1 MIGVSSLKVNEII
14 SVDGVRFRVLKIK
27 GDEVL
32 VINCERNVVPKWI
45 DISEIHEWN
54 IVNDFDLPSIDDLE
68 PNQRKVAY
76 ERYSLIAPI
85 IPFICDNRERNYV
98 ISRVSQEQ
106 GISKQTIKYYLWL
119 YLVYQ
124 NITSLAPKEKEGK
137 TLTQHQKNIRWALNK
152 FYYNSKKN
160 TLKTAYT
167 LMLKEKYCNALGELY
182 EEYPSFDQFKYFYR
196 KHRMVAN
203 QIISREGLKAYQKD
217 CRPLLGD
224 MNEYLSGLGGSCV
237 ALDATVCDIYL
248 VGDAGQL
255 IGRPILLAAVDMF
268 SGVCCGYALTWE
280 GGTYSLRSLMLNIVV
295 DKVKHCKKFGIEI
308 NNEDWDCRGLP
319 YYFMTDR
326 GKEYTSETFE
336 QISDLGVQII
346 NLPSYRADL
355 KSKVEKFF
363 DVIQN
368 LYKPYLKG
376 RGVIEPDFQE
386 RGAHDYRKD
395 ACITLDEFE
404 KILLHSI
411 IHYNTKSVVDKFPF
425 TEDMFE
431 SGVKP
436 YRNAI
441 WNYMQQQGT
450 GLIQVKQE
458 DVVLT
463 LLPRTPAKFT
473 RKGLMANGIRYRH
486 TDGNYTQRYLSGD
499 YVTVAY
505 NPEDVSQ
512 VWLFEDGKYIP
523 FDLIEGRY
531 AYKTIGE
538 VEEMRAKQK
547 DLVKEVERELLQ
559 AQIDHVSHIEYV
571 VDAKPTRKGETT
583 IKGVIENRR
592 KEQSRTHK
600 DYVKE
605 VKLND

>member
-1 MIGVSSLKVNEII
+1 MKVNDVV
-14 SVDGVRFRVLKIK
+14 SVDGVKFRILKFK

-45 DISEIHEWN
+45 SVSEVQECN
-54 IVNDFDLPSIDDLE
+54 VVSDFNLPSIEDLE

-76 ERYSLIAPI
+76 ERYGLIASI
-85 IPFICDNRERNYV
+85 VPFISNKRERNYIILR
-98 ISRVSQEQ
+98 ISEEQ
-106 GISKQTIKYYLWL
+106 GISKQTIKHYLWL
-119 YLVYQ
+119 YLISQ
-124 NITSLAPKEKEGK
+124 NIAALAPQKKEDLP
-137 TLTQHQKNIRWALNK
+137 LTVDQKNIRWALNK

-167 LMLKEKYCNALGELY
+167 LMLKEKYCNALGELF
-182 EEYPSFDQFKYFYR
+182 EDYPSFDQFKYFYR
-196 KHRMVAN
+196 KHKKIAN
-203 QIISREGLKAYQKD
+203 QIISREGLKMYQKD

-224 MNEYLSGLGGSCV
+224 MDEYLSGLGGACL

-248 VGDAGQL
+248 VDDAGQL
-255 IGRPILLAAVDMF
+255 IGRPMLLAAVDMF
-268 SGVCCGYALTWE
+268 SGMCCGYALTWE
-280 GGTYSLRSLMLNIVV
+280 GGTYSLRSLMLNLVSN
-295 DKVKHCKKFGIEI
+295 KVEHCKRFGIEI
-308 NNEDWDCRGLP
+308 KNDNWDCRGLP
-319 YYFMTDR
+319 LYFMTDR

-363 DVIQN
+363 DVVQN
-368 LYKPYLKG
+368 LYKPHLKG

-395 ACITLDEFE
+395 ACITLEEFE

-411 IHYNTKSVVDKFPF
+411 IHYNTQSVVQNFSF
-425 TEDMFE
+425 TEDMLE
-431 SGVKP
+431 AGVKP

-441 WNYMQQQGT
+441 WNYMLEQGS
-450 GLIQVKQE
+450 GLIQVTQE

-473 RKGLMANGIRYRH
+473 RKGLVANGIRYRYK
-486 TDGNYTQRYLSGD
+486 DGNYTQRYLSGD
-499 YVTVAY
+499 SVTVAY

-512 VWLFEDGKYIP
+512 VWLFENGNYIP
-523 FDLIEGRY
+523 FELIESRF
-531 AYKTIGE
+531 ACKTIDE
-538 VEEMRAKQK
+538 VEEMKAKQK
-547 DLVKEVERELLQ
+547 ELVKVEQRDLLQ
-559 AQIDHVSHIEYV
+559 AQIELVSHIETIA
-571 VDAKPTRKGETT
+571 DSKPMRTGKTS
-583 IKGVIENRR
+583 IKGVTENRR

-600 DYVKE
+600 DYIKE

>member
-1 MIGVSSLKVNEII
+1 MKANEII
-14 SVDGVRFRVLKIK
+14 SVDGVKFRVLKIK
-27 GDEVL
+27 GDKVL
-32 VINCERNVVPKWI
+32 VINCERNVVPRWVS
-45 DISEIHEWN
+45 ISSLEN
-54 IVNDFDLPSIDDLE
+54 YKVLGDFGLPSIDDLQ

-76 ERYSLIAPI
+76 ERYGLIAPI
-85 IPFICDNRERNYV
+85 LPFISENRERNYV
-98 ISRVSQEQ
+98 ILKVSEEQ
-106 GISKQTIKYYLWL
+106 GVSKQTIKYYLWL
-119 YLVYQ
+119 YLVFQ
-124 NITSLAPKEKEGK
+124 NITVLAPEERAEKP
-137 TLTQHQKNIRWALNK
+137 LTADQKNIRWALNK

-167 LMLKEKYCNALGELY
+167 LMLKEKYCNSLGELY
-182 EEYPSFDQFKYFYR
+182 ENYPSFDQFRYFYR
-196 KHRMVAN
+196 KHKKVAN

-217 CRPLLGD
+217 NRPLLGD
-224 MNEYLSGLGGSCV
+224 MKEYLSGLSGACV

-248 VGDAGQL
+248 VDDAGRL
-255 IGRPILLAAVDMF
+255 VGRPILLAAVDMY
-268 SGVCCGYALTWE
+268 SGLCCGYSLTWE
-280 GGTYSLRSLMLNIVV
+280 GGTYSLRSLMLNLVS
-295 DKVKHCKKFGIEI
+295 DKVAHCEKFGVEI
-308 NNEDWDCRGLP
+308 RNEDWDCKGLP
-319 YYFMTDR
+319 LYFMTDR

-363 DVIQN
+363 DIVQS

-376 RGVIEPDFQE
+376 KGVIEPDFQE

-395 ACITLDEFE
+395 ACITLEEFE
-404 KILLHSI
+404 KILLHCI
-411 IHYNTKSVVDKFPF
+411 IHYNTQSTVVNFPF

-431 SGVKP
+431 VGVKP

-441 WNYMQQQGT
+441 WNYMLEQGS

-463 LLPRTPAKFT
+463 LLPRTSAKFS
-473 RKGLMANGIRYRH
+473 RKGLVANGIRYRH

-499 YVTVAY
+499 SVTVAY
-505 NPEDVSQ
+505 NPEDVSK

-531 AYKTIGE
+531 AYKTISE

-547 DLVKEVERELLQ
+547 DLVKEEERELLQ
-559 AQIDHVSHIEYV
+559 AQIDLVSHIEAV
-571 VDAKPTRKGETT
+571 AGDKPIRKGETS
-583 IKGVIENRR
+583 IKGVTENRQNERR
-592 KEQSRTHK
+592 KKHR
-600 DYVKE
+600 DYVEE
-605 VKLND
+605 VIKK

>member
-1 MIGVSSLKVNEII
+1 MVS
-14 SVDGVRFRVLKIK
+14 
-27 GDEVL
+27 
-32 VINCERNVVPKWI
+32 
-45 DISEIHEWN
+45 
-54 IVNDFDLPSIDDLE
+54 DFKLPSIDDLE

-137 TLTQHQKNIRWALNK
+137 TLTQDQKNIRWALNK

-280 GGTYSLRSLMLNIVV
+280 GSLC
-295 DKVKHCKKFGIEI
+295 H
-308 NNEDWDCRGLP
+308 
-319 YYFMTDR
+319 
-326 GKEYTSETFE
+326 
-336 QISDLGVQII
+336 
-346 NLPSYRADL
+346 
-355 KSKVEKFF
+355 
-363 DVIQN
+363 
-368 LYKPYLKG
+368 
-376 RGVIEPDFQE
+376 
-386 RGAHDYRKD
+386 
-395 ACITLDEFE
+395 
-404 KILLHSI
+404 
-411 IHYNTKSVVDKFPF
+411 
-425 TEDMFE
+425 
-431 SGVKP
+431 
-436 YRNAI
+436 
-441 WNYMQQQGT
+441 
-450 GLIQVKQE
+450 
-458 DVVLT
+458 
-463 LLPRTPAKFT
+463 
-473 RKGLMANGIRYRH
+473 
-486 TDGNYTQRYLSGD
+486 
-499 YVTVAY
+499 
-505 NPEDVSQ
+505 
-512 VWLFEDGKYIP
+512 LF
-523 FDLIEGRY
+523 
-531 AYKTIGE
+531 
-538 VEEMRAKQK
+538 
-547 DLVKEVERELLQ
+547 
-559 AQIDHVSHIEYV
+559 
-571 VDAKPTRKGETT
+571 
-583 IKGVIENRR
+583 
-592 KEQSRTHK
+592 
-600 DYVKE
+600 
-605 VKLND
+605 

>member
-1 MIGVSSLKVNEII
+1 MIGGLLLKANEII
-14 SVDGVRFRVLKIK
+14 SVEGVKFRILKIK
-27 GDEVL
+27 DDSAL
-32 VINCERNVVPKWI
+32 VVNCEKNVVPKWVRLSSI
-45 DISEIHEWN
+45 DDCVIIE
-54 IVNDFDLPSIDDLE
+54 DFDLPNIDDLR

-76 ERYSLIAPI
+76 ERYSLIAPV
-85 IPFICDNRERNYV
+85 IPFITNNRERNYM
-98 ISRVSQEQ
+98 ITKVSEEQ
-106 GISKQTIKYYLWL
+106 GVSKQTIKYYLWL

-124 NITSLAPKEKEGK
+124 NVAVLAPQKKEEK
-137 TLTQHQKNIRWALNK
+137 TLTQDQKNIRWALNK

-167 LMLKEKYCNALGELY
+167 LMLKEKYCNALGELC
-182 EEYPSFDQFKYFYR
+182 ESYPSFDKFKYFYR
-196 KHRMVAN
+196 KHKKLAN
-203 QIISREGLKAYQKD
+203 QIISRDGLKSYQKD

-224 MNEYLSGLGGSCV
+224 MSEYLLSLGGACL

-248 VGDAGQL
+248 VDDAGQL
-255 IGRPILLAAVDMF
+255 VGRPILLAAVDMY
-268 SGVCCGYALTWE
+268 SGMCCGYALTWE
-280 GGTYSLRSLMLNIVV
+280 GGTYSLRSLMLNLVS
-295 DKVKHCKKFGIEI
+295 DKVEHCKKFGIEI
-308 NNEDWDCRGLP
+308 KNDDWDCKGLP
-319 YYFMTDR
+319 LYFMTDR

-363 DVIQN
+363 DVVQN

-395 ACITLDEFE
+395 ACITLEEFE

-431 SGVKP
+431 TGVKP

-441 WNYMQQQGT
+441 WNYMQQQGSGFIPAT
-450 GLIQVKQE
+450 PE
-458 DVVLT
+458 EVVLT

-486 TDGNYTQRYLSGD
+486 KDANYTQRYLSGD
-499 YVTVAY
+499 SVTVAY
-505 NPEDVSQ
+505 NPEDVSK
-512 VWLFEDGKYIP
+512 VWLMEDGNYIP
-523 FDLIEGRY
+523 FELIESRF
-531 AYKTIGE
+531 ACKPIGE
-538 VEEMRAKQK
+538 VEKMKAKQK
-547 DLVKEVERELLQ
+547 ELVKAEERNLLQ
-559 AQIDHVSHIEYV
+559 AQIELVSHIETV
-571 VDAKPTRKGETT
+571 AGSKPTRTGETS
-583 IKGVIENRR
+583 IKGVTENRQNERR
-592 KEQSRTHK
+592 KKHR
-600 DYVKE
+600 DYIKE

>member
-1 MIGVSSLKVNEII
+1 MIGGLSLKANEII
-14 SVDGVRFRVLKIK
+14 SVDGVKFRILKVKDDNVLI
-27 GDEVL
+27 V
-32 VINCERNVVPKWI
+32 NCEKNVVPKWI
-45 DISEIHEWN
+45 SISQ
-54 IVNDFDLPSIDDLE
+54 VQKYGVVSDFNLPSVEELE

-76 ERYSLIAPI
+76 ERYTLIAPI
-85 IPFICDNRERNYV
+85 VPFISDSQERNYL
-98 ISRVSQEQ
+98 ISKISEEKN
-106 GISKQTIKYYLWL
+106 ISKQTVKYYLWL

-124 NITSLAPKEKEGK
+124 NITVLAPCNKEDKP
-137 TLTQHQKNIRWALNK
+137 LTADQKNMRWALNR
-152 FYYNSKKN
+152 FYYNSRKN

-167 LMLKEKYCNALGELY
+167 LMLKNKYCNSLGELF
-182 EEYPSFDQFKYFYR
+182 EDYPSFDQFKYFYR
-196 KHRMVAN
+196 KHKKVAN

-224 MNEYLSGLGGSCV
+224 MNEYLLGLGGACL
-237 ALDATVCDIYL
+237 ALDATVCDIYI

-255 IGRPILLAAVDMF
+255 IGRPILLAAVDMY
-268 SGVCCGYALTWE
+268 SGICCGYSLSWE
-280 GGTYSLRSLMLNIVV
+280 AGTYSLRSLMLNLVI
-295 DKVKHCKKFGIEI
+295 DKVEHCKRFGIEI
-308 NNEDWDCRGLP
+308 KNEDWDCGGLP
-319 YYFMTDR
+319 LYFMTDR

-363 DVIQN
+363 DVVQN

-386 RGAHDYRKD
+386 RGTHDYRKD

-431 SGVKP
+431 TGVKP

-441 WNYMQQQGT
+441 WNYMQQQGS
-450 GLIQVKQE
+450 GLIPATPE
-458 DVVLT
+458 EVVLT

-486 TDGNYTQRYLSGD
+486 KDANYTQRYLSGD
-499 YVTVAY
+499 SVTVAY
-505 NPEDVSQ
+505 NPEDVSK
-512 VWLFEDGKYIP
+512 VWLLEDGNYIP
-523 FDLIEGRY
+523 FELIEGRY

-538 VEEMRAKQK
+538 VEEMREKQK
-547 DLVKEVERELLQ
+547 ELVKVEERDLLQ
-559 AQIDHVSHIEYV
+559 SQIDLASHIETV
-571 VDAKPTRKGETT
+571 AGSKPTRKGGTS
-583 IKGVIENRR
+583 IKAITENRQNERR
-592 KEQSRTHK
+592 KKHR
-600 DYVKE
+600 DFVKE
-605 VKLND
+605 IKTND

>member
-1 MIGVSSLKVNEII
+1 MNEII
-14 SVDGVRFRVLKIK
+14 SIDNVKFRVLKIK
-27 GDEVL
+27 ANEVL

-45 DISEIHEWN
+45 NISEVQECN
-54 IVNDFDLPSIDDLE
+54 VLSDFKLPSIDDLE
-68 PNQRKVAY
+68 PHQRKVAY
-76 ERYSLIAPI
+76 ERYGLIAPV
-85 IPFICDNRERNYV
+85 IPFVSDIRERNYL
-98 ISRVSQEQ
+98 ISRISEEKGV
-106 GISKQTIKYYLWL
+106 SKQTIKHYLWL

-124 NITSLAPKEKEGK
+124 NITVLAPKEKEEK
-137 TLTQHQKNIRWALNK
+137 TLTQDQKNIRWALNK
-152 FYYNSKKN
+152 FYYNSRKN

-182 EEYPSFDQFKYFYR
+182 EYYPSFDQFKYFYR
-196 KHRMVAN
+196 KHKKVAN
-203 QIISREGLKAYQKD
+203 QIISRDGLKSYQKD

-224 MNEYLSGLGGSCV
+224 MIEYLSGLGGACV

-248 VGDAGQL
+248 VDDAGQL
-255 IGRPILLAAVDMF
+255 VGRPILLAAVDMY
-268 SGVCCGYALTWE
+268 SGLCCGYSLTWE
-280 GGTYSLRSLMLNIVV
+280 SGTYSLRSLMLNVV
-295 DKVKHCKKFGIEI
+295 ADKVKHCKKFGIDI
-308 NNEDWDCRGLP
+308 RDEDWDCRGLP

-363 DVIQN
+363 DVVQN

-411 IHYNTKSVVDKFPF
+411 IHYNTKSVLDDFPF

-431 SGVKP
+431 AGVKP

-441 WNYMQQQGT
+441 WNYMLQQG
-450 GLIQVKQE
+450 GSLISATPE
-458 DVVLT
+458 EVVLT

-473 RKGLMANGIRYRH
+473 RKGLVANGIRYRH
-486 TDGNYTQRYLSGD
+486 TNGNYTQRYLSGD
-499 YVTVAY
+499 SVTVAY
-505 NPEDVSQ
+505 NPEDVSK
-512 VWLFEDGKYIP
+512 VWLLENGKYNP
-523 FDLIEGRY
+523 FELIESRF
-531 AYKTIGE
+531 ARKTIDE
-538 VEEMRAKQK
+538 VVELKAKQK
-547 DLVKEVERELLQ
+547 EIIKEEERGLLQ
-559 AQIDHVSHIEYV
+559 AQIDLVSHIEAV
-571 VDAKPTRKGETT
+571 SESKPTRTGETS
-583 IKGVIENRR
+583 IKGVIENRQAERR
-592 KEQSRTHK
+592 KTHR
-600 DYVKE
+600 DYIKE
-605 VKLND
+605 VIKND

>member
-1 MIGVSSLKVNEII
+1 MNDVV
-14 SVDGVRFRVLKIK
+14 SVDSVKFRVLKIK

-32 VINCERNVVPKWI
+32 VINCERNVVPRWI
-45 DISEIHEWN
+45 SVSQIEPYK
-54 IVNDFDLPSIDDLE
+54 IVEDFDLPNIDDLE

-76 ERYSLIAPI
+76 ERYGLIAPI
-85 IPFICDNRERNYV
+85 IPFISNNRERNYM
-98 ISRVSQEQ
+98 ITIVSEEQ
-106 GISKQTIKYYLWL
+106 GISKQTVKHYLWL

-124 NITSLAPKEKEGK
+124 NISVLAPKEKEGK
-137 TLTQHQKNIRWALNK
+137 TLTQDQKNIRWALNK
-152 FYYNSKKN
+152 FYYNSQKN

-167 LMLKEKYCNALGELY
+167 LMLKNKYCNFLGELY
-182 EEYPSFDQFKYFYR
+182 EVYPSFDQFKYFYR
-196 KHRMVAN
+196 KHKKVAN

-224 MNEYLSGLGGSCV
+224 MNEYLLSLGGACV

-248 VGDAGQL
+248 VDDAGQL
-255 IGRPILLAAVDMF
+255 VGRPILLAAVDMY
-268 SGVCCGYALTWE
+268 SGMCCGYALTWE

-308 NNEDWDCRGLP
+308 NNEDWDCKGLP
-319 YYFMTDR
+319 YFFMTDR

-363 DVIQN
+363 DIVQN

-376 RGVIEPDFQE
+376 KGVIEPDFQE

-395 ACITLDEFE
+395 ACVTLEEFE
-404 KILLHSI
+404 KILLHCI
-411 IHYNTKSVVDKFPF
+411 VHYNTKSVVENFLY
-425 TEDMFE
+425 TEDMLE
-431 SGVKP
+431 EGVKP

-441 WNYMQQQGT
+441 WNYALEQGS
-450 GLIQVKQE
+450 GLIQVTQE

-486 TDGNYTQRYLSGD
+486 TDGNYTQRFLSGD
-499 YVTVAY
+499 SVTVAY

-512 VWLFEDGKYIP
+512 VWLFEDNKYTP
-523 FDLIEGRY
+523 FELIESRFMS
-531 AYKTIGE
+531 KSINE
-538 VEEMRAKQK
+538 VEELKAKQK
-547 DLVKEVERELLQ
+547 ETVKKEARDLLQ
-559 AQIDHVSHIEYV
+559 AQIDLASQIETV
-571 VDAKPTRKGETT
+571 AGSKPTRKGEAS
-583 IKGVIENRR
+583 IKGITENRQKERR
-592 KEQSRTHK
+592 KKHR
-600 DYVKE
+600 DYIKE

>member
-1 MIGVSSLKVNEII
+1 MKKDDIV
-14 SVDGVRFRVLKIK
+14 SVDGFRFRILKVK

-45 DISEIHEWN
+45 GISEVQEC
-54 IVNDFDLPSIDDLE
+54 IVVSDFNLPSVEELE

-76 ERYSLIAPI
+76 ERYTLIAPI
-85 IPFICDNRERNYV
+85 VPFISDSQERNYL
-98 ISRVSQEQ
+98 ISKISEEKN
-106 GISKQTIKYYLWL
+106 ISKQTIKYYLWL

-124 NITSLAPKEKEGK
+124 NITVLAPCNKEDKP
-137 TLTQHQKNIRWALNK
+137 LTADQKNMRWALNR
-152 FYYNSKKN
+152 FYYNSRKN

-167 LMLKEKYCNALGELY
+167 LMLKEKYCNASGELS
-182 EEYPSFDQFKYFYR
+182 EDYPSFDQFKYFYR
-196 KHRMVAN
+196 KHKKVAN

-217 CRPLLGD
+217 SRPLLGD
-224 MNEYLSGLGGSCV
+224 MNEYLSGLGGACV

-248 VGDAGQL
+248 VDNAGQL
-255 IGRPILLAAVDMF
+255 IGRPILLAAVDMY
-268 SGVCCGYALTWE
+268 SGMCCGYSLTWQ
-280 GGTYSLRSLMLNIVV
+280 GGTYSLRSLMLNLVS
-295 DKVKHCKKFGIEI
+295 DKEKHCKKFGIEI

-326 GKEYTSETFE
+326 GKEYTSATFE
-336 QISDLGVQII
+336 QISDLGINII

-363 DVIQN
+363 DVVQN
-368 LYKPYLKG
+368 LYKPHLKG

-411 IHYNTKSVVDKFPF
+411 IHYNTESVVDNFPF
-425 TEDMFE
+425 TEDMLKE
-431 SGVKP
+431 GVKP

-441 WNYMQQQGT
+441 WNYMLQQGS

-463 LLPRTPAKFT
+463 LLPRTPAKFS
-473 RKGLMANGIRYRH
+473 RKGLIANGIRYRH

-499 YVTVAY
+499 SVTVAY

-512 VWLFEDGKYIP
+512 VWLLENGKYIP
-523 FDLIEGRY
+523 FELIESRF
-531 AYKTIGE
+531 AHKSIETV
-538 VEEMRAKQK
+538 VELKENQKEIAK
-547 DLVKEVERELLQ
+547 EEERNLLQ
-559 AQIDHVSHIEYV
+559 AQIDLVLHIEAV
-571 VDAKPTRKGETT
+571 TSNKPTRKGETL
-583 IKGVIENRR
+583 IKGVTENRQAERR
-592 KEQSRTHK
+592 KTHR
-600 DYVKE
+600 DYIKE
-605 VKLND
+605 VIKNG

>member
-1 MIGVSSLKVNEII
+1 MKKNDIVR
-14 SVDGVRFRVLKIK
+14 VDGVRFRILKVK
-27 GDEVL
+27 GDKVL

-45 DISEIHEWN
+45 GISEVQECN
-54 IVNDFDLPSIDDLE
+54 VLSDFNLLSIDDLE

-76 ERYSLIAPI
+76 ERYGLIAPI
-85 IPFICDNRERNYV
+85 IPFISEIGERNYM
-98 ISRVSQEQ
+98 ISRISQEQ

-124 NITSLAPKEKEGK
+124 NIIALAPQKKEDIP
-137 TLTQHQKNIRWALNK
+137 LTVDQKNIRWALNK
-152 FYYNSKKN
+152 FYYNSQKN

-167 LMLKEKYCNALGELY
+167 LMLKNKYCDSLGVLY
-182 EEYPSFDQFKYFYR
+182 KTYPTFHQFKYFYR
-196 KHRMVAN
+196 KHKKVAN

-224 MNEYLSGLGGSCV
+224 MGEYLLCLSGACL

-248 VGDAGQL
+248 VDDAGQL
-255 IGRPILLAAVDMF
+255 VGRPILLAAVDMY
-268 SGVCCGYALTWE
+268 SGMCCGYTLTWE
-280 GGTYSLRSLMLNIVV
+280 GGTYSLRSLILNVV
-295 DKVKHCKKFGIEI
+295 ADKVKHCRSFGIEI
-308 NNEDWDCRGLP
+308 KNNDWDCKGLP
-319 YYFMTDR
+319 YYFLTDR

-363 DVIQN
+363 DVVQN

-411 IHYNTKSVVDKFPF
+411 IHYNTQAVVQNFSF
-425 TEDMFE
+425 TEDMLE
-431 SGVKP
+431 VGVKP

-441 WNYMQQQGT
+441 WNYMLEQGS
-450 GLIQVKQE
+450 GLILVTSE
-458 DVVLT
+458 ELVLT
-463 LLPRTPAKFT
+463 LLPRTSAKFT
-473 RKGLMANGIRYRH
+473 RKGLVANGIRYRH
-486 TDGNYTQRYLSGD
+486 KDGNYTQRYLSGD
-499 YVTVAY
+499 SVTVAY

-512 VWLFEDGKYIP
+512 VWLLEAGKYTP
-523 FDLIEGRY
+523 FELIESRF
-531 AYKTIGE
+531 AHKSIETV
-538 VEEMRAKQK
+538 VELKEKQK
-547 DLVKEVERELLQ
+547 EIAKEEERDLLQ
-559 AQIDHVSHIEYV
+559 ARIDFASHIEAV
-571 VDAKPTRKGETT
+571 VSNKPTRTGETS
-583 IKGVIENRR
+583 IKGVIENRQKERR
-592 KEQSRTHK
+592 KTHR
-600 DYVKE
+600 DYVEE
-605 VKLND
+605 VSLND

>member
-1 MIGVSSLKVNEII
+1 MKANDIVSIDDVK
-14 SVDGVRFRVLKIK
+14 FRILKIK
-27 GDEVL
+27 GDKVL
-32 VINCERNVVPKWI
+32 VVNCECNVVPKWI
-45 DISEIHEWN
+45 NISETQECN
-54 IVNDFDLPSIDDLE
+54 IVSDFKLPSIDDLE

-76 ERYSLIAPI
+76 ERYGLIAPV
-85 IPFICDNRERNYV
+85 IPFISDNRERNYV
-98 ISRVSQEQ
+98 ISRISQEQ

-124 NITSLAPKEKEGK
+124 NITVLAPKEKEEK
-137 TLTQHQKNIRWALNK
+137 TLTQDQKNIRWALNK

-167 LMLKEKYCNALGELY
+167 LMLKEKYCNALSELY
-182 EEYPSFDQFKYFYR
+182 EAYPSFNQFKYYYR
-196 KHRMVAN
+196 KHKMVAN

-224 MNEYLSGLGGSCV
+224 MNEYLSGLGGACL

-248 VGDAGQL
+248 VDDAGKL
-255 IGRPILLAAVDMF
+255 IGRPIMLAAVDMY
-268 SGVCCGYALTWE
+268 SGMCCGYSLTWQ
-280 GGTYSLRSLMLNIVV
+280 GGTYSLRSLILNLVI
-295 DKVKHCKKFGIEI
+295 DKVEHCKRFGIEI
-308 NNEDWDCRGLP
+308 KNEDWDCGGLP
-319 YYFMTDR
+319 LYFMTDR

-336 QISDLGVQII
+336 QISDLGINII

-363 DVIQN
+363 DVVQN

-376 RGVIEPDFQE
+376 RGIIEPDFQE

-411 IHYNTKSVVDKFPF
+411 IHYNTKSVVDDFPF

-431 SGVKP
+431 AGIKP

-512 VWLFEDGKYIP
+512 VWLLENGKYIP
-523 FDLIEGRY
+523 FELIESRF
-531 AYKTIGE
+531 AHKSIETV
-538 VEEMRAKQK
+538 VELKENQKEIAK
-547 DLVKEVERELLQ
+547 EEERNLLQ
-559 AQIDHVSHIEYV
+559 SQIDLVSHIEAV
-571 VDAKPTRKGETT
+571 TSNKPTRKGETS
-583 IKGVIENRR
+583 IKGVTENRQAERR
-592 KEQSRTHK
+592 KTHR
-600 DYVKE
+600 DYIKE
-605 VKLND
+605 VIKND

>member
-1 MIGVSSLKVNEII
+1 MKENEII
-14 SVDGVRFRVLKIK
+14 SIDGVKFRVLKIK
-27 GDEVL
+27 ANEVL

-45 DISEIHEWN
+45 SISEVQESGI
-54 IVNDFDLPSIDDLE
+54 IDDFNLPSIEDLE
-68 PNQRKVAY
+68 PHQRKLAY
-76 ERYSLIAPI
+76 DRYTLIAPI
-85 IPFICDNRERNYV
+85 VPFISDSQERNYLV
-98 ISRVSQEQ
+98 SKISEEKN
-106 GISKQTIKYYLWL
+106 ISKQTVKYYLWL

-124 NITSLAPKEKEGK
+124 NITALAPQKKDDIP
-137 TLTQHQKNIRWALNK
+137 LTVDQKNIRWALNK

-167 LMLKEKYCNALGELY
+167 LMLKEKYCNASGELS
-182 EEYPSFDQFKYFYR
+182 EDYPSFDQFKYFYR
-196 KHRMVAN
+196 KHKKVAN

-224 MNEYLSGLGGSCV
+224 MNEYLSGLGGACV

-248 VGDAGQL
+248 VDDAGQL
-255 IGRPILLAAVDMF
+255 VGRPILLAAVDMY
-268 SGVCCGYALTWE
+268 SGMCCGYSLTWE
-280 GGTYSLRSLMLNIVV
+280 GGTYSLRSLMMNLVI
-295 DKVKHCKKFGIEI
+295 DKVEHCKRFGIEI
-308 NNEDWDCRGLP
+308 KNEDWDCGGLP
-319 YYFMTDR
+319 LYFMTDR

-363 DVIQN
+363 DVVQN

-404 KILLHSI
+404 KILLHCI
-411 IHYNTKSVVDKFPF
+411 VYYNTKSVVENFPF
-425 TEDMFE
+425 AEDMIDAN
-431 SGVKP
+431 VKP

-441 WNYMQQQGT
+441 WNYMLEQYG
-450 GLIQVKQE
+450 GLISITSE
-458 DVVLT
+458 ELVLT

-473 RKGLMANGIRYRH
+473 RKGLMANGIRYRYK
-486 TDGNYTQRYLSGD
+486 DGNYTQRYLSGD
-499 YVTVAY
+499 SATVAY

-512 VWLFEDGKYIP
+512 VWLLENGKYIP
-523 FDLIEGRY
+523 FELIESRF
-531 AYKTIGE
+531 AHKSIETV
-538 VEEMRAKQK
+538 VELKENQKEIAK
-547 DLVKEVERELLQ
+547 EEERNSLQ
-559 AQIDHVSHIEYV
+559 AQIDLVSHIEAV
-571 VDAKPTRKGETT
+571 VGEKPTRKGETS
-583 IKGVIENRR
+583 IKGVTGNRQAECR
-592 KEQSRTHK
+592 KTHR
-600 DYVKE
+600 DFIKE

>member
-1 MIGVSSLKVNEII
+1 MIGGLSLKANEII
-14 SVDGVRFRVLKIK
+14 SIDGVKFRVLKIK
-27 GDEVL
+27 ANGVL

-45 DISEIHEWN
+45 NISDAQECN
-54 IVNDFDLPSIDDLE
+54 IVSDFKLPNIDDIE

-76 ERYSLIAPI
+76 ERYGLIAPV
-85 IPFICDNRERNYV
+85 IPFISDNRERNYL
-98 ISRVSQEQ
+98 ISKISEEKN
-106 GISKQTIKYYLWL
+106 ISKQTIKYYLWL

-124 NITSLAPKEKEGK
+124 NVAVLAPKEKEEK
-137 TLTQHQKNIRWALNK
+137 TLTQDQKNMRWALNK
-152 FYYNSKKN
+152 FYYNSQKN

-167 LMLKEKYCNALGELY
+167 LMLKEKYCNALGELF
-182 EEYPSFDQFKYFYR
+182 EVYPSFDQFKYFYR
-196 KHRMVAN
+196 KRKKVAN
-203 QIISREGLKAYQKD
+203 QIISRYGLKSYQKD

-224 MNEYLSGLGGSCV
+224 MSEYLLSLGGACL

-268 SGVCCGYALTWE
+268 SGMCCGYALTWE

-308 NNEDWDCRGLP
+308 NNEDWDCGGLP
-319 YYFMTDR
+319 LYFMTDR

-363 DVIQN
+363 DVVQN
-368 LYKPYLKG
+368 LYKPHLKG

-431 SGVKP
+431 TGVKP

-441 WNYMQQQGT
+441 WNYMQQQGS
-450 GLIQVKQE
+450 GLIPATPE
-458 DVVLT
+458 EVVLT

-486 TDGNYTQRYLSGD
+486 KDANYTQRYLSGD
-499 YVTVAY
+499 SVTVAY

-512 VWLFEDGKYIP
+512 VWLLEAGKYIP
-523 FDLIEGRY
+523 FELIESRF
-531 AYKTIGE
+531 ACKTIGE
-538 VEEMRAKQK
+538 VEKMKAKQK
-547 DLVKEVERELLQ
+547 EIVKAEERDLFQ
-559 AQIDHVSHIEYV
+559 ARIDLVSHIESV

-592 KEQSRTHK
+592 KEQSRIHK

>member
-1 MIGVSSLKVNEII
+1 MKANDI
-14 SVDGVRFRVLKIK
+14 VRIDDVKFRILKIK
-27 GDEVL
+27 GDKVL
-32 VINCERNVVPKWI
+32 VVNCERNIVPKWI
-45 DISEIHEWN
+45 NISETQKCN
-54 IVNDFDLPSIDDLE
+54 VVSDFKLPSIDELE

-76 ERYSLIAPI
+76 ERYGLIAPI
-85 IPFICDNRERNYV
+85 IPFISDNRERNYV
-98 ISRVSQEQ
+98 ISKVSEEQ
-106 GISKQTIKYYLWL
+106 GIGKQTVKYYLWL

-124 NITSLAPKEKEGK
+124 NITALAPQKKEDIP
-137 TLTQHQKNIRWALNK
+137 LTVDQKNIRWALNK
-152 FYYNSKKN
+152 FYYNSRKN

-167 LMLKEKYCNALGELY
+167 LMLKNKYCDSLGELY
-182 EEYPSFDQFKYFYR
+182 ETYPTFDQFKYFYR
-196 KHRMVAN
+196 KHKKVAN

-224 MNEYLSGLGGSCV
+224 MNEYLSGLGGACV

-248 VGDAGQL
+248 VDDAGKL
-255 IGRPILLAAVDMF
+255 IGRPIMLAAVDMY
-268 SGVCCGYALTWE
+268 SGMCCGYALTWE
-280 GGTYSLRSLMLNIVV
+280 GGTYSLRSLMLNLVS
-295 DKVKHCKKFGIEI
+295 DKVEHCKRFGIEI
-308 NNEDWDCRGLP
+308 RNEDWDCKGFPLC
-319 YYFMTDR
+319 FMTDR

-363 DVIQN
+363 DIVQS
-368 LYKPYLKG
+368 LYKPHLKG
-376 RGVIEPDFQE
+376 KGVIESDFQE

-411 IHYNTKSVVDKFPF
+411 IHYNTKSVVDKFSF

-431 SGVKP
+431 TGVKP

-441 WNYMQQQGT
+441 WKYMLQQGS
-450 GLIQVKQE
+450 GLIQVTQE

-499 YVTVAY
+499 SVTVAY

-512 VWLFEDGKYIP
+512 VWLLENGNYVPFE
-523 FDLIEGRY
+523 LIESRF
-531 AYKTIGE
+531 ACKPIGE
-538 VEEMRAKQK
+538 VEKMKAKQK
-547 DLVKEVERELLQ
+547 ELVKAEERDLLQ
-559 AQIDHVSHIEYV
+559 AQIELVSHIETV
-571 VDAKPTRKGETT
+571 AGSKPTRTGETS
-583 IKGVIENRR
+583 IKGVTENRQNERR
-592 KEQSRTHK
+592 KKHR
-600 DYVKE
+600 DFVKE
-605 VKLND
+605 IKTND

>member
-1 MIGVSSLKVNEII
+1 MIGGLLLKANDIVSI
-14 SVDGVRFRVLKIK
+14 DGVKFRILKIK
-27 GDEVL
+27 NDNVL
-32 VINCERNVVPKWI
+32 VVNCERNVVPRWVSVSQI
-45 DISEIHEWN
+45 EHYE
-54 IVNDFDLPSIDDLE
+54 IVNDFDLPSIDALE
-68 PNQRKVAY
+68 PYQRKLAY
-76 ERYSLIAPI
+76 ERYGLIAPI
-85 IPFICDNRERNYV
+85 IPFISESRERNYM
-98 ISRVSQEQ
+98 ISRVSEEQ
-106 GISKQTIKYYLWL
+106 GISKQTIKHYLWS

-124 NITSLAPKEKEGK
+124 NITSLAPCNKEDKP
-137 TLTQHQKNIRWALNK
+137 LTADQKNIRWALNR
-152 FYYNSKKN
+152 FYYNSRKN

-167 LMLKEKYCNALGELY
+167 LMLKNKYCNSLGQLFED
-182 EEYPSFDQFKYFYR
+182 YPSFDQFKYFYR
-196 KHRMVAN
+196 KHKRVAN

-224 MNEYLSGLGGSCV
+224 MSEYLSGLGGACV

-248 VGDAGQL
+248 VDDAGQL
-255 IGRPILLAAVDMF
+255 IGRPILLAAVDMY
-268 SGVCCGYALTWE
+268 SGMCCGYALTWE
-280 GGTYSLRSLMLNIVV
+280 GGTYSLRSLMLNLVS

-308 NNEDWDCRGLP
+308 NNDDWDCKGLP
-319 YYFMTDR
+319 YFFMTDR

-363 DVIQN
+363 DVVQN

-376 RGVIEPDFQE
+376 RGIIEPDFQE

-411 IHYNTKSVVDKFPF
+411 IHYNTQAVVQNFSF
-425 TEDMFE
+425 TEDMLDA
-431 SGVKP
+431 GVKP
-436 YRNAI
+436 CRNAI
-441 WNYMQQQGT
+441 WNYMLQQGS
-450 GLIQVKQE
+450 GLIPATPE
-458 DVVLT
+458 EVVLT

-547 DLVKEVERELLQ
+547 DLVKEEERELLQ
-559 AQIDHVSHIEYV
+559 AQIHLVSHIEAV
-571 VDAKPTRKGETT
+571 VGEKPTRKGETS
-583 IKGVIENRR
+583 IKDVTENRQAERR
-592 KEQSRTHK
+592 KTHR
-600 DYVKE
+600 DYIKE
-605 VKLND
+605 VIKND

>member
-1 MIGVSSLKVNEII
+1 MKEYEII
-14 SVDGVRFRVLKIK
+14 SIDGVKFRVLKIK
-27 GDEVL
+27 GDKVL

-54 IVNDFDLPSIDDLE
+54 VVNDFDLPSIDDLQ

-85 IPFICDNRERNYV
+85 LPFISDNRERNYV
-98 ISRVSQEQ
+98 ISRVSEEKR
-106 GISKQTIKYYLWL
+106 ISKQTIKYYLWL

-124 NITSLAPKEKEGK
+124 NITVLAPCNKEDKP
-137 TLTQHQKNIRWALNK
+137 LTADQKNMRWALNR
-152 FYYNSKKN
+152 FYYNSRKN

-167 LMLKEKYCNALGELY
+167 LMLKEKYCNASGKLSED
-182 EEYPSFDQFKYFYR
+182 YPSFDQFKYFYR
-196 KHRMVAN
+196 KHKKVAN

-217 CRPLLGD
+217 SRPLLGD
-224 MNEYLSGLGGSCV
+224 MNEYLSGLGGACV

-248 VGDAGQL
+248 VDNAGQL
-255 IGRPILLAAVDMF
+255 IGRPILLAAVDMY
-268 SGVCCGYALTWE
+268 SGMCCGYSLTWQ
-280 GGTYSLRSLMLNIVV
+280 GGTYSLRSLMLNLVS
-295 DKVKHCKKFGIEI
+295 DKEKHCKKFGIEI

-326 GKEYTSETFE
+326 GKEYTSATFE
-336 QISDLGVQII
+336 QISDLGINII

-363 DVIQN
+363 DVVQN
-368 LYKPYLKG
+368 LYKPHLKG

-411 IHYNTKSVVDKFPF
+411 IHYNTESVVDNFPF
-425 TEDMFE
+425 TEDMLKE
-431 SGVKP
+431 GVKP

-441 WNYMQQQGT
+441 WNYMLQQGS

-463 LLPRTPAKFT
+463 LLPRTPAKFS
-473 RKGLMANGIRYRH
+473 RKGLIANGIRYRH

-499 YVTVAY
+499 SVTVAY

-512 VWLFEDGKYIP
+512 VWLLENGKYIP
-523 FDLIEGRY
+523 FELIESRF
-531 AYKTIGE
+531 AHKSIETV
-538 VEEMRAKQK
+538 VELKENQKEIAK
-547 DLVKEVERELLQ
+547 EEERNLLQ
-559 AQIDHVSHIEYV
+559 AQIDLVLHIEAV
-571 VDAKPTRKGETT
+571 TSNKPTRKGETL
-583 IKGVIENRR
+583 IKGVTENRQAERR
-592 KEQSRTHK
+592 KTHR
-600 DYVKE
+600 DYIKE
-605 VKLND
+605 VIKNG

>member
-1 MIGVSSLKVNEII
+1 MKKNDIV
-14 SVDGVRFRVLKIK
+14 SVDGVRFRILKIK

-45 DISEIHEWN
+45 SVSEVQECN
-54 IVNDFDLPSIDDLE
+54 VLNNFGLPNIDDLR
-68 PNQRKVAY
+68 PNQRKIAY
-76 ERYSLIAPI
+76 ERYGLIAPI
-85 IPFICDNRERNYV
+85 IPFISNNRERNYV
-98 ISRVSQEQ
+98 ISRISEEQ
-106 GISKQTIKYYLWL
+106 GISKQTIKQHLWV

-124 NITSLAPKEKEGK
+124 NVTALAPCNKEDKP
-137 TLTQHQKNIRWALNK
+137 LTADQKNIRWALNR
-152 FYYNSKKN
+152 FYYNSRKN

-224 MNEYLSGLGGSCV
+224 MSEYLSGLGGACV

-248 VGDAGQL
+248 VDDAGQL
-255 IGRPILLAAVDMF
+255 VGRPILLAAVDMY
-268 SGVCCGYALTWE
+268 SGMCCGYALTWE
-280 GGTYSLRSLMLNIVV
+280 GGTYSLRSLMLNLVS

-308 NNEDWDCRGLP
+308 NNDDWDCKGLP
-319 YYFMTDR
+319 LYFMTDR

-363 DVIQN
+363 DVVQN

-376 RGVIEPDFQE
+376 RGIIEPDFQE

-395 ACITLDEFE
+395 ACITLEEFE
-404 KILLHSI
+404 KILLRCI
-411 IHYNTKSVVDKFPF
+411 IYYNSQSVVENFPF
-425 TEDMFE
+425 AENMIDAN
-431 SGVKP
+431 VKP
-436 YRNAI
+436 YRNTI
-441 WNYMQQQGT
+441 WNYMLEQYG
-450 GLIQVKQE
+450 GLISITSE
-458 DVVLT
+458 ELVLS

-486 TDGNYTQRYLSGD
+486 KDANYTQRYLSGD
-499 YVTVAY
+499 SVTVAY
-505 NPEDVSQ
+505 NPEDVSK
-512 VWLFEDGKYIP
+512 VWLMEDGNYIP
-523 FDLIEGRY
+523 FELIESRFDC
-531 AYKTIGE
+531 KTIDE

-547 DLVKEVERELLQ
+547 DLVKEEERELLQ
-559 AQIDHVSHIEYV
+559 AQIDLVSHIESV
-571 VDAKPTRKGETT
+571 VDAKPTRKGETS
-583 IKGVIENRR
+583 IKGVIENRK
-592 KEQSRTHK
+592 KEQIRTHK

>member
-1 MIGVSSLKVNEII
+1 MIGGLSLKANDVVSIDD
-14 SVDGVRFRVLKIK
+14 VKFRILKIK
-27 GDEVL
+27 GDKVL
-32 VINCERNVVPKWI
+32 VVNCECNVVPKWI
-45 DISEIHEWN
+45 NISETQECN
-54 IVNDFDLPSIDDLE
+54 VVSDFKLPSIDDLE
-68 PNQRKVAY
+68 PHQRKVAY
-76 ERYSLIAPI
+76 ERYGLIAPV
-85 IPFICDNRERNYV
+85 IPFISDNRERNYV
-98 ISRVSQEQ
+98 ISRISQEQ

-124 NITSLAPKEKEGK
+124 NITVLAPKEKEEK
-137 TLTQHQKNIRWALNK
+137 TLTQDQKNIRWALNK

-167 LMLKEKYCNALGELY
+167 LMLKEKYCNALSELY
-182 EEYPSFDQFKYFYR
+182 EAYPSFNQFKYYYR
-196 KHRMVAN
+196 KHKMVAN

-224 MNEYLSGLGGSCV
+224 MNEYLSGLGGACV

-248 VGDAGQL
+248 VDNAGQL
-255 IGRPILLAAVDMF
+255 IGRPILLAAVDMY
-268 SGVCCGYALTWE
+268 SGMCCGYSLTWQ
-280 GGTYSLRSLMLNIVV
+280 GGTYSLRSLMLNLVS
-295 DKVKHCKKFGIEI
+295 DKEKHCKKFGIEI

-326 GKEYTSETFE
+326 GKEYTSATFE
-336 QISDLGVQII
+336 QISDLGINII

-363 DVIQN
+363 DVVQN
-368 LYKPYLKG
+368 LYKPHLKG

-411 IHYNTKSVVDKFPF
+411 IHYNTESVVDNFPF

-431 SGVKP
+431 TGVKP

-441 WNYMQQQGT
+441 WNYMQQQGS
-450 GLIQVKQE
+450 GLIPATPE
-458 DVVLT
+458 EVVLT

-473 RKGLMANGIRYRH
+473 RKGLVANGIRYRH
-486 TDGNYTQRYLSGD
+486 TNGNYTQRYLSGD
-499 YVTVAY
+499 SVTVAY

-512 VWLFEDGKYIP
+512 VWLMEDGNYIP
-523 FDLIEGRY
+523 FELIESRF
-531 AYKTIGE
+531 ACKPIGE
-538 VEEMRAKQK
+538 VEKMKAKQK
-547 DLVKEVERELLQ
+547 EIVKAEERDLLQ
-559 AQIDHVSHIEYV
+559 AQIELVSHIETV
-571 VDAKPTRKGETT
+571 AGSKPTRIGETS
-583 IKGVIENRR
+583 IKGVTENRQNERR
-592 KEQSRTHK
+592 KKHR
-600 DYVKE
+600 DFVKE
-605 VKLND
+605 IKTND

>member
-14 SVDGVRFRVLKIK
+14 SIDNVKFRVLKIK
-27 GDEVL
+27 ANEVL

-45 DISEIHEWN
+45 NISEVQECN
-54 IVNDFDLPSIDDLE
+54 VLSDFKLPSIDDLE
-68 PNQRKVAY
+68 PHQRKVAY
-76 ERYSLIAPI
+76 ERYGLIAPV
-85 IPFICDNRERNYV
+85 IPFVSNIRERNYL
-98 ISRVSQEQ
+98 ISRISEEKGV
-106 GISKQTIKYYLWL
+106 SKQTIKHYLWL

-124 NITSLAPKEKEGK
+124 NITVLAPKEKEEK
-137 TLTQHQKNIRWALNK
+137 TLTQDQKNIRWALNK
-152 FYYNSKKN
+152 FYYNSRKN

-167 LMLKEKYCNALGELY
+167 LMLKEKYCNALGELF
-182 EEYPSFDQFKYFYR
+182 EDYPSFDQFKYFYR
-196 KHRMVAN
+196 KNKKIAN

-224 MNEYLSGLGGSCV
+224 MSEYFSGLGGACV

-248 VGDAGQL
+248 VDNAGQL

-268 SGVCCGYALTWE
+268 SGMCCGYSLTWE
-280 GGTYSLRSLMLNIVV
+280 GGTYSIRSLVLNIIS
-295 DKVKHCKKFGIEI
+295 DKVKHCQKFGIEI
-308 NNEDWDCRGLP
+308 NNADWDCKGLP

-363 DVIQN
+363 DVVQN

-376 RGVIEPDFQE
+376 KGIIEPDFQE

-395 ACITLDEFE
+395 ACITLEEFE

-411 IHYNTKSVVDKFPF
+411 IHYNTQSVVESFPF

-431 SGVKP
+431 AGIKP
-436 YRNAI
+436 YRNII
-441 WNYMQQQGT
+441 WNYMQQQGS
-450 GLIQVKQE
+450 GLIPVTSE
-458 DVVLT
+458 ELVLT

-473 RKGLMANGIRYRH
+473 RKGLIANGIRYRH
-486 TDGNYTQRYLSGD
+486 KEGNYTQRYLSGES
-499 YVTVAY
+499 VTVAY

-512 VWLFEDGKYIP
+512 LWLFEDGKYIS
-523 FDLIEGRY
+523 FELIERRF
-531 AYKTIGE
+531 ACKTIDE
-538 VEEMRAKQK
+538 VEEMRLKQK
-547 DLVKEVERELLQ
+547 ILVKEDERELLQ
-559 AQIDHVSHIEYV
+559 SQIDLVSHIETV
-571 VDAKPTRKGETT
+571 AGSKPTRSGETS
-583 IKGVIENRR
+583 IKGVTENRQKERR
-592 KEQSRTHK
+592 KTHR
-600 DYVKE
+600 DFIEE
-605 VKLND
+605 VIKNG

>member
-137 TLTQHQKNIRWALNK
+137 TLTQDQKNIRWALNK

-224 MNEYLSGLGGSCV
+224 MNEYLSGLG
-237 ALDATVCDIYL
+237 
-248 VGDAGQL
+248 
-255 IGRPILLAAVDMF
+255 
-268 SGVCCGYALTWE
+268 
-280 GGTYSLRSLMLNIVV
+280 
-295 DKVKHCKKFGIEI
+295 
-308 NNEDWDCRGLP
+308 
-319 YYFMTDR
+319 DR
-326 GKEYTSETFE
+326 
-336 QISDLGVQII
+336 
-346 NLPSYRADL
+346 
-355 KSKVEKFF
+355 
-363 DVIQN
+363 
-368 LYKPYLKG
+368 
-376 RGVIEPDFQE
+376 
-386 RGAHDYRKD
+386 
-395 ACITLDEFE
+395 
-404 KILLHSI
+404 
-411 IHYNTKSVVDKFPF
+411 KSVV
-425 TEDMFE
+425 
-431 SGVKP
+431 
-436 YRNAI
+436 
-441 WNYMQQQGT
+441 
-450 GLIQVKQE
+450 
-458 DVVLT
+458 
-463 LLPRTPAKFT
+463 
-473 RKGLMANGIRYRH
+473 
-486 TDGNYTQRYLSGD
+486 
-499 YVTVAY
+499 
-505 NPEDVSQ
+505 
-512 VWLFEDGKYIP
+512 
-523 FDLIEGRY
+523 
-531 AYKTIGE
+531 
-538 VEEMRAKQK
+538 
-547 DLVKEVERELLQ
+547 
-559 AQIDHVSHIEYV
+559 
-571 VDAKPTRKGETT
+571 
-583 IKGVIENRR
+583 
-592 KEQSRTHK
+592 
-600 DYVKE
+600 
-605 VKLND
+605 